1 MSFTYQ
7 FQSRVTFGRPGP
19 ADYCALSGKYIRHG
33 YTVMKFDD
41 EAKQR
46 YGLFLSEQK
55 NMEKL
60 VGTPLI
66 SKIMGYLIDVKAKLT
81 ISTFSDITHTTRIG
95 RITKKPLRLSDAKFV
110 PGGSHACQVD
120 QCDRGYDRGQHY
132 DKEKYSHDLRR
143 DYDETYKA
151 GDIVDDDVIEYS
163 SEQSDEEEA
172 EWESGD
178 SEEETSASEWEE
190 EDDEDKELESDGEK
204 YNVFEDGF

>member
-7 FQSRVTFGRPGP
+7 WQSRVTFGRPGP

-66 SKIMGYLIDVKAKLT
+66 SKIMGYLIDDKAKLA
-81 ISTFSDITHTTRIG
+81 ISTFGSITYTTRSG

-110 PGGSHACQVD
+110 PGGSHAHQVD
-120 QCDRGYDRGQHY
+120 QYDRGYNRGEHY
-132 DKEKYSHDLRR
+132 DIEKYSHDLKR
-143 DYDETYKA
+143 DVDETYNT
-151 GDIVDDDVIEYS
+151 GDIIDDDEEYS
-163 SEQSDEEEA
+163 SVPLREEA
-172 EWESGD
+172 EWEYSD
-178 SEEETSASEWEE
+178 SEETSASEWEE
-190 EDDEDKELESDGEK
+190 DDNEEEELESDDEK

>member
-7 FQSRVTFGRPGP
+7 WQSRVTFGRPGP

-66 SKIMGYLIDVKAKLT
+66 SKIMGYLIDDTAKLA
-81 ISTFSDITHTTRIG
+81 ISTFGSITYTTRSG

-110 PGGSHACQVD
+110 PGGSHAHQVD
-120 QCDRGYDRGQHY
+120 QYDRGYNRGEHY
-132 DKEKYSHDLRR
+132 DIEKYSHDLKR
-143 DYDETYKA
+143 DVDETYNA
-151 GDIVDDDVIEYS
+151 GDIVDDDDVEYS
-163 SEQSDEEEA
+163 SVPLREEA
-172 EWESGD
+172 EWEYSD
-178 SEEETSASEWEE
+178 SEETSASEWEE
-190 EDDEDKELESDGEK
+190 DDNEEEEIESDDEK